1 MQLLAH
7 ITTNHFKEESE
18 VQVEESKDDEIMK
31 NRDDKAEDNIGSSLN
46 LSD

>member
-7 ITTNHFKEESE
+7 ITKNHFKEESD
-18 VQVEESKDDEIMK
+18 VQFEEFKDDEIIE